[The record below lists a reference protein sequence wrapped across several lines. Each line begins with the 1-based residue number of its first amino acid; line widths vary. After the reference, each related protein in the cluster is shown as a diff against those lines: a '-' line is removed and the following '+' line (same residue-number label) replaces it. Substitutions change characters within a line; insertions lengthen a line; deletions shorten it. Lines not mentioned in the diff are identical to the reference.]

1 MKQNTTYKQTELGL
15 IPDDW
20 EVKKLGEILKE
31 YSLGGNYE
39 NNSEESGIPLIK
51 MGNIG
56 RGKIDLSK
64 IEYLPK
70 NVNYSKND
78 ILKYN
83 DILFNTRNTLD
94 LVGKVSIW
102 KNEALFA
109 LYNSNLL
116 RLYFKEDF
124 VENNDYVNFQFNSE
138 ITLANLKKYATGTTS
153 VAAIYTKDLLK
164 LKFLLPPLPEQKK
177 IADCLSTW
185 DSAIEKQ
192 SALINVLTQRKKA
205 LMQQLLTG
213 KKRLPGFS
221 DEWKE
226 VKLGDLFEKINRKNE
241 EGNTNVVT
249 ISAQRGFVKQ
259 TDFFNKSVAS
269 ETLDN
274 YSLIYH
280 GEFCYNKSYSNGY
293 PLGATKRLIAFEKA
307 VVTTLYICFKI
318 KDQKKSNGSFFE
330 QFFEANSLDRS
341 LIKIAQEGGRAHGLL
356 NVSLSDFF
364 NIKIK
369 LPPIEEQTAIAE
381 ILAAADRELQ
391 LQKEKLA
398 QLQTQ
403 KKGLMQVLLT
413 GKKRLIN

>member
-15 IPDDW
+15 IPEDW

-185 DSAIEKQ
+185 DNAIEKQ
-192 SALINVLTQRKKA
+192 SQLINALTQRKKA

-226 VKLGDLFEKINRKNE
+226 VKLGEISIKKSSTLQANSLEENNGEFKVYGASGIVANIDFYNESEEYIGIVKDGSGVGNLMLCDAKSSVLGTLDIIKNNKKSNLFFIYLILSKIHFEKYKVGGAIPHIYYRDYSREKIN
-241 EGNTNVVT
+241 
-249 ISAQRGFVKQ
+249 I
-259 TDFFNKSVAS
+259 
-269 ETLDN
+269 
-274 YSLIYH
+274 
-280 GEFCYNKSYSNGY
+280 
-293 PLGATKRLIAFEKA
+293 P
-307 VVTTLYICFKI
+307 
-318 KDQKKSNGSFFE
+318 
-330 QFFEANSLDRS
+330 
-341 LIKIAQEGGRAHGLL
+341 
-356 NVSLSDFF
+356 SLS
-364 NIKIK
+364 
-369 LPPIEEQTAIAE
+369 EQTAIAA
-381 ILAAADRELQ
+381 ILATADRELT

-398 QLQTQ
+398 QLQQQ

>member
-1 MKQNTTYKQTELGL
+1 MSTKTTYKQTELGL
-15 IPDDW
+15 IPEDW

-185 DSAIEKQ
+185 DVAIEKQ
-192 SALINVLTQRKKA
+192 NALINALTQRKKA

-226 VKLGDLFEKINRKNE
+226 VKLGNISIKKSSTLQANSLEENNGEFKVYGASGIVANIDFYNESEEYIGIVKDGSGVGNLMLCDAKSSVLGTLDIIKNNKKGNLFFIYLILSKIHFEKYKVGGAIPHIYYRDYSREKIN
-241 EGNTNVVT
+241 
-249 ISAQRGFVKQ
+249 I
-259 TDFFNKSVAS
+259 
-269 ETLDN
+269 
-274 YSLIYH
+274 
-280 GEFCYNKSYSNGY
+280 
-293 PLGATKRLIAFEKA
+293 P
-307 VVTTLYICFKI
+307 
-318 KDQKKSNGSFFE
+318 
-330 QFFEANSLDRS
+330 
-341 LIKIAQEGGRAHGLL
+341 
-356 NVSLSDFF
+356 SLS
-364 NIKIK
+364 
-369 LPPIEEQTAIAE
+369 EQTAIAE
-381 ILAAADRELQ
+381 ILATADRELQ

-398 QLQTQ
+398 HLQLQ

>member
-192 SALINVLTQRKKA
+192 SALINALTQRKKA

-226 VKLGDLFEKINRKNE
+226 VKLGEISIKKSSTLQANSLEENNGEFKVYGASGIVANIDFYNESEEYIGIVKDGSGVGNLMLCDAKSSVLGTLDIIKNNKKSNLFFIYLILSKIHFEKYKVGGAIPHIYYRDYSREKIN
-241 EGNTNVVT
+241 
-249 ISAQRGFVKQ
+249 I
-259 TDFFNKSVAS
+259 
-269 ETLDN
+269 
-274 YSLIYH
+274 
-280 GEFCYNKSYSNGY
+280 
-293 PLGATKRLIAFEKA
+293 P
-307 VVTTLYICFKI
+307 
-318 KDQKKSNGSFFE
+318 
-330 QFFEANSLDRS
+330 
-341 LIKIAQEGGRAHGLL
+341 
-356 NVSLSDFF
+356 SLS
-364 NIKIK
+364 
-369 LPPIEEQTAIAE
+369 EQTAIAE
-381 ILAAADRELQ
+381 ILTIADRELQ

>member
-1 MKQNTTYKQTELGL
+1 MSTKTTYIQTELGL
-15 IPDDW
+15 IPEDW
-20 EVKKLGEILKE
+20 EVKKLGEI
-31 YSLGGNYE
+31 
-39 NNSEESGIPLIK
+39 
-51 MGNIG
+51 
-56 RGKIDLSK
+56 GKIINGLTYSPENIKENGTLVLRSSNVQNDK
-64 IEYLPK
+64 IVYDD
-70 NVNYSKND
+70 NVFVEENIS
-78 ILKYN
+78 
-83 DILFNTRNTLD
+83 FNPTKKDDVLICVRNGSRSLI
-94 LVGKVSIW
+94 GKT
-102 KNEALFA
+102 ALIDEQASNVAFGA
-109 LYNSNLL
+109 FMAIYRSNSNNYIYN
-116 RLYFKEDF
+116 YFKSSYFFKE
-124 VENNDYVNFQFNSE
+124 VHKNLGATINSINNND
-138 ITLANLKKYATGTTS
+138 LKKFK
-153 VAAIYTKDLLK
+153 IP
-164 LKFLLPPLPEQKK
+164 LPPLPEQKA
-177 IADCLSTW
+177 IADCISTW
-185 DSAIEKQ
+185 DNAIEKQ
-192 SALINVLTQRKKA
+192 SQLIELLTQRKKA
-205 LMQQLLTG
+205 LMQKLLTG

-221 DEWKE
+221 EEWKE
-226 VKLGDLFEKINRKNE
+226 VNLGDLFEKINRKNE